1 MAPCADQTAAT
12 RSRKRMSGGLVRVQL
27 ALHPSDLV
35 AQRQAAL
42 FQATHHQLIG
52 WAFLHGVIDQGI
64 EIGMLDAQLN
74 QMAFGRVEIRNQGK
88 WV

>member
-12 RSRKRMSGGLVRVQL
+12 RSRKRISGGLVRFQL
-27 ALHPSDLV
+27 ALHPGDLV

-42 FQATHHQLIG
+42 FQAAHHQLIG
-52 WAFLHGVIDQGI
+52 GAFLHGAIDQGI
-64 EIGMLDAQLN
+64 EISMLDTQLN
-74 QMAFGRVEIRNQGK
+74 QMPFGRVEIRNQNK